1 MRKDWWSEHGT
12 GWQERFGPFPFMMF
26 GGRSRFFESGEVRL
40 AILSLLSEG
49 PKNGYQLMKELEER
63 SGGLYRASA
72 GSIYPTL
79 QQLEDEGLIQAEQR
93 EGKRAYSITDDGRAE
108 VAKDPDAVRRI
119 WRRAEQWEDWSQF
132 NPETMGF
139 IMHSLKPLM
148 KAIWKAAKMASRQ
161 PSRAERIREILE
173 RARQDIEAL

>member
-1 MRKDWWSEHGT
+1 MRKDWWGESGH
-12 GWQERFGPFPFMMF
+12 GWQDHFGPFPFMMF

-49 PKNGYQLMKELEER
+49 SKNGYQLMKELEER

-93 EGKRAYSITDDGRAE
+93 EGKRVFSITEDGRTELAR
-108 VAKDPDAVRRI
+108 DPETVKRI

-132 NPETMGF
+132 NPDTMGF
-139 IMHSLKPLM
+139 IMHSFKPLM
-148 KAIWKAAKMASRQ
+148 KAIWKAAKTANRQ
-161 PSRAERIREILE
+161 PGRAERIREILE
-173 RARQDIEAL
+173 RARKDIEAL